1 MNWLDIL
8 TIIIITLFTLLGIKR
23 GFIKGTFSI
32 IAIIIGLV
40 AGIMFYTQAVGVL
53 KGYGLIKNVSI
64 ASVIGF
70 LIITVASYLLIQIL
84 AWALTKFLS
93 TLHLSLLDRIM
104 GGFLGIITGVI
115 LVSFIISGISFFFP
129 ENEPPLRN
137 SVFVPYVN
145 GSFAIIKEVIPED
158 FKKDLQQTRKII
170 QKEGMKAILKIKETE
185 RLQEIIKKE
194 DVKPQ
199 KRDK

>member
-8 TIIIITLFTLLGIKR
+8 TLIIITLFTLLGIKR

-40 AGIMFYTQAVGVL
+40 AGIMFYTQAAGVL
-53 KGYGLIKNVSI
+53 KGYGLVRNVSI

-70 LIITVASYLLIQIL
+70 LVITVASYLLIQIF

-194 DVKPQ
+194 DVKSQ
-199 KRDK
+199 KQDR

>member
-8 TIIIITLFTLLGIKR
+8 TLIIITLFTLLGIKR

-40 AGIMFYTQAVGVL
+40 AGIMFYTQAAGAL
-53 KGYGLIKNVSI
+53 KGYGLVRNVSI

-70 LIITVASYLLIQIL
+70 LVITVASYLLIQIF

-145 GSFAIIKEVIPED
+145 GTFAIIKDVIPED
-158 FKKDLQQTRKII
+158 FKKDLQLTRKII

>member
-8 TIIIITLFTLLGIKR
+8 TLVIIALFTLLGIKR

-32 IAIIIGLV
+32 LAIIIGLIF
-40 AGIMFYTQAVGVL
+40 GIMFYANISGVL
-53 KGYGLIKNVSI
+53 MSYGLVKNISI

-70 LIITVASYLLIQIL
+70 LIITVACYLLIQIL

-93 TLHLSLLDRIM
+93 SLHLSLLDRVM

-129 ENEPPLRN
+129 ENEPPLKN
-137 SVFVPYVN
+137 SIFVPYVN
-145 GSFAIIKEVIPED
+145 GTFAIIREVIPED
-158 FKKDLQQTRKII
+158 FKKDLHQTRKII

-185 RLQEIIKKE
+185 RIQEIIKKE
-194 DVKPQ
+194 DVKSQ
-199 KRDK
+199 KKDK

>member
-70 LIITVASYLLIQIL
+70 LIITVASYLLVQIL

-194 DVKPQ
+194 DVKSQ
-199 KRDK
+199 KQDR

>member
-8 TIIIITLFTLLGIKR
+8 SLIIITLFTLLGIKR

-70 LIITVASYLLIQIL
+70 LIITIASYLLIQIL

-194 DVKPQ
+194 DVKSQ
-199 KRDK
+199 KQDR

>member
-8 TIIIITLFTLLGIKR
+8 SLIIITLFTLLGIKR

-194 DVKPQ
+194 DVKSQ
-199 KRDK
+199 KQDR

>member
-8 TIIIITLFTLLGIKR
+8 TLIIITLFTLLGIKR

-40 AGIMFYTQAVGVL
+40 AGIMFYTQAAGVL
-53 KGYGLIKNVSI
+53 KGYGLVRNVSI

-70 LIITVASYLLIQIL
+70 LVITVASYLLIQIF

-145 GSFAIIKEVIPED
+145 GTFAIIKEVIPED
-158 FKKDLQQTRKII
+158 FKKIHRSFN
-170 QKEGMKAILKIKETE
+170 
-185 RLQEIIKKE
+185 RN
-194 DVKPQ
+194 
-199 KRDK
+199 KRVL

>member
-8 TIIIITLFTLLGIKR
+8 TLIIITLFTLLGIKR

-40 AGIMFYTQAVGVL
+40 AGIMFYTQAAGVL
-53 KGYGLIKNVSI
+53 KGYGLVRNVSI

-70 LIITVASYLLIQIL
+70 LVITVASYLLIQIF

-145 GSFAIIKEVIPED
+145 GTFAIIKEVIPED
-158 FKKDLQQTRKII
+158 FKKDLQLTRKII

>member
-8 TIIIITLFTLLGIKR
+8 TLIIITLFTLLGIKR

-40 AGIMFYTQAVGVL
+40 AGIMFYTQAAGVL
-53 KGYGLIKNVSI
+53 KGYGLVRNLSI

-70 LIITVASYLLIQIL
+70 LVITVASYLLIQIF

-145 GSFAIIKEVIPED
+145 GTFAIIKEVIPED
-158 FKKDLQQTRKII
+158 FKKDLQLTRKII